1 MRWHPH
7 PQVDAPDRRRR
18 IANPGCVRACPPS
31 TPSTTPSSLSS
42 PWFAQLAENDATTD
56 QEAGVRIPPST
67 PHGSG
72 LPGLSSRPDLCFRV
86 SVRAA
91 VHRAPTPIVT
101 VSVGGRRAVA
111 HRRGGH
117 GWPSPGCRRV
127 ASGRGSRQRSSA
139 GSALSSGSCRLSR
152 CWRQTE
158 TTWSIDLSPPGSTTR
173 WSLPPRTA
181 PRGCNAKHRDRLLT
195 RNASCGTWY
204 AGQPAFTR
212 RSDRW
217 HSTMRHAQAKP
228 AAQRRRMVR

>member
-1 MRWHPH
+1 MPT
-7 PQVDAPDRRRR
+7 VNTLNDALVAQFAVVRSAGGERCDDGSGGRGSNPSQRASRIRPSRPLQQAGFAFPDLR
-18 IANPGCVRACPPS
+18 PSGCPPGAY
-31 TPSTTPSSLSS
+31 P
-42 PWFAQLAENDATTD
+42 NRD
-56 QEAGVRIPPST
+56 R
-67 PHGSG
+67 
-72 LPGLSSRPDLCFRV
+72 
-86 SVRAA
+86 
-91 VHRAPTPIVT
+91 
-101 VSVGGRRAVA
+101 SVGGRRAVA